1 MSPICS
7 GPGPACLG
15 LRNSHRESSA
25 NTVAMG
31 RRLYTP
37 RSFQHPCQ
45 SASHSH
51 PLSNSVILTYS
62 SLPHSFVFSQF
73 SHSFHHSPTHSPLP
87 DSLPLTAQKGMG
99 RGYDSRKLGCPLLGE
114 QCLEVGSGSH
124 HRTQQVRY
132 EAGAHCMHHPGVI
145 PCHPGGSRGCTGVCG
160 NQTQPHSCVSCP
172 QGSS

>member
-15 LRNSHRESSA
+15 LRDSHRESSA

-37 RSFQHPCQ
+37 RSFQHLASQPVTLTHSVTQ
-45 SASHSH
+45 SFSLIHHS
-51 PLSNSVILTYS
+51 LI
-62 SLPHSFVFSQF
+62 HSF
-73 SHSFHHSPTHSPLP
+73 SHNSPTHFTTHPPTLP
-87 DSLPLTAQKGMG
+87 SQDSLPLMAQKGLG

-145 PCHPGGSRGCTGVCG
+145 PCHLGGSRGCTGVCG
-160 NQTQPHSCVSCP
+160 DQTQPHSCVSCP

>member
-15 LRNSHRESSA
+15 LRDSHRESSA

-51 PLSNSVILTYS
+51 LFSNSVILTYS

-73 SHSFHHSPTHSPLP
+73 SYSFHHSPTHSPLP
-87 DSLPLTAQKGMG
+87 GQSPSYDTEGLG

-145 PCHPGGSRGCTGVCG
+145 PCHLGGSRGCTGVCG
-160 NQTQPHSCVSCP
+160 DQTQPHSCVSCP